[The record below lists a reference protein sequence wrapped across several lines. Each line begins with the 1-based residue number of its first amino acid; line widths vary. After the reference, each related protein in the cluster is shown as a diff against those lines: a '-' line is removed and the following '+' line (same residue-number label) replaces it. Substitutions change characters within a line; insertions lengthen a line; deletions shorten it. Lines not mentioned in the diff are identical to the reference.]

1 MIAFS
6 IGTINIYRYG
16 IFYAI
21 SFLLWY
27 VFLKYQASKR
37 IPSKYPKIKDILK
50 NDTETLIIYLIL
62 WVLIW
67 GRVGHILIY
76 DFQYYLSN
84 PLEIFEIRKGW
95 MSFIGWIIWVCLSLW
110 IFKTKNKIS
119 NTELLFLFDWILVIT
134 PIWIALGRVGNFLNQ
149 ELYWIAIPNRILEH
163 TKISNLL
170 QQLHIFHV
178 YDKVDNL
185 LRINTNFISSFL
197 EWLVLFI
204 ITISV
209 FYFKK
214 EKKTWFISGIFLLYY
229 SMIRFILEYIRY
241 DSQSEFIWYF
251 TKSQRFFL
259 VFIIIWIIILL
270 KASKSDN
277 HISW

>member
-6 IGTINIYRYG
+6 IGTINIYRYW

-27 VFLKYQASKR
+27 IFLKYQASKR
-37 IPSKYPKIKDILK
+37 IPDKYSIIKDILK
-50 NDTETLIIYLIL
+50 NNTETLIIYLIL

-76 DFQYYLSN
+76 DLQHYISN
-84 PLEIFEIRKGW
+84 PLEILEIRKGW
-95 MSFIGWIIWVCLSLW
+95 MSFIWWIIWVCISLW
-110 IFKTKNKIS
+110 IFKKKNKIS
-119 NTELLFLFDWILVIT
+119 NTELLFLFDWILVIA
-134 PIWIALGRVGNFLNQ
+134 PIWIALGRIGNFLNQ
-149 ELYWIAIPNRILEH
+149 ELYWITIPTKILEH
-163 TKISNLL
+163 TKLSNFL
-170 QQLHIFHV
+170 QQIHIFHV
-178 YDKVDNL
+178 YDKVDNI

-197 EWLVLFI
+197 EGLVLFV
-204 ITISV
+204 ITISI
-209 FYFKK
+209 FHFKK
-214 EKKTWFISGIFLLYY
+214 EKKAWFISGIFLLYY

-241 DSQSEFIWYF
+241 DSQSEFIRYF

-259 VFIIIWIIILL
+259 IFIIIWIVILW
-270 KASKSDN
+270 KSSKSNN